1 VFYGSGSHFSAKL
14 EMEVEEM
21 AKKKPKLKKDGTPRR
36 PASAE
41 TLETLRK
48 GRIKGS
54 ISTLKKEG
62 YEIKPPK
69 D

>member
-1 VFYGSGSHFSAKL
+1 
-14 EMEVEEM
+14 M